1 MGAAP
6 GPAAAPIGAGPG
18 ARVGVS
24 SPGGQA
30 VVSGPGSTP
39 IASGGL
45 PGRVGCPV
53 CGGENQAG
61 MNFCRLCG
69 SHLVARAPQATP
81 IPPMPTPVPGA
92 RIGPGAP
99 PEVHVCRRCGGH
111 TQPGFAFC
119 QQCGAILPTAPG
131 SARERPADGPIR
143 ERPEEPR
150 WGAGARAGHTPPIEP
165 VHHEPSSPVA
175 ASMPGGGPA
184 ARAMV
189 HGAAPPP
196 AAVVPAVHIT
206 PPPVQPARGTGERA
220 WGSLFSVRRDGTDGD
235 RYPLAGEWIE
245 IGRPGGAG
253 ADLVFDDRY
262 LATRHARLELIPG
275 GGARVVPIDLLNG
288 VYRRIRGPHVIPSGT
303 QILLGRE
310 LLRFE
315 LLDDAERDATSL
327 SRFGVAM
334 FGSPPRAPWGRLVQV
349 LPSGGLRDVR
359 HLHGGEVV
367 LGREEGE
374 IVFRDD
380 EFLSRRHAVLRWQG
394 GQCVLEDLK
403 SSNGTFLRLRGP
415 QPLEHGDTLRMGD
428 QMFRVELQND
438 RSERGT

>member
-6 GPAAAPIGAGPG
+6 GPAAVPIGAGPG

-24 SPGGQA
+24 SPGGPA
-30 VVSGPGSTP
+30 MVSGPGSTP
-39 IASGGL
+39 GPSGGL
-45 PGRVGCPV
+45 PGGIACPV

-69 SHLVARAPQATP
+69 SHLVAPAPQATP
-81 IPPMPTPVPGA
+81 MPPMPTPVPGS
-92 RIGPGAP
+92 RIASSMP
-99 PEVHVCRRCGGH
+99 PEIHVCRRCGGH
-111 TQPGFAFC
+111 TRSGFAFC

-131 SARERPADGPIR
+131 GGP
-143 ERPEEPR
+143 
-150 WGAGARAGHTPPIEP
+150 RAGHTPPIEP
-165 VHHEPSSPVA
+165 VQHEPSAPA
-175 ASMPGGGPA
+175 LASMPGGGPA

-235 RYPLAGEWIE
+235 RHPLAGDWIE
-245 IGRPGGAG
+245 IGRSGGSG

-262 LATRHARLELIPG
+262 LAARHARLERVPG
-275 GGARVVPIDLLNG
+275 GGVRVVPIDLLNG
-288 VYRRIRGPHVIPSGT
+288 VYRRIRGPHVIPGGT

-359 HLHGGEVV
+359 HLQGGEVV
-367 LGREEGE
+367 LGREEGD

-380 EFLSRRHAVLRWQG
+380 EFLSRRHAVLRWQA
-394 GQCVLEDLK
+394 GQCVLDDLK

-415 QPLEHGDTLRMGD
+415 QPLDSGDTLRMGD
-428 QMFRVELQND
+428 QMFRVELHHA